1 MKVLAV
7 FLLVHLFPGATP
19 YSMGP
24 PLGAC
29 AEMFPTGH
37 GVAAQESLPPFDILV
52 NATSYKVGDVIES
65 KCNACMLVN
74 RSLSTTYIM
83 YHLDL
88 KLIQKKFVLF
98 TNSREN
104 MVE

>member
-65 KCNACMLVN
+65 KCNMHVYVHIVN
-74 RSLSTTYIM
+74 KTISTTYIM
-83 YHLDL
+83 YII
-88 KLIQKKFVLF
+88 LI
-98 TNSREN
+98 
-104 MVE
+104 